1 MKKSNQEKM
10 SNEELKWKEMMD
22 FLVINNEKYSDEQW
36 AERFNLACK
45 EIPVGTEITH
55 SGCNK
60 VITERVIKYCKEK
73 EINLEDYDGPMPYR
87 HFKIPVNG
95 KN

>member
-10 SNEELKWKEMMD
+10 SNKEEWLEMMD
-22 FLVINNEKYSDEQW
+22 FLVINNETYSDEQW

-45 EIPVGTEITH
+45 KIPLGTEVTH
-55 SGCNK
+55 AGCNK

-87 HFKIPVNG
+87 HYKIPVNG